1 MPANNCQ
8 QKNPS
13 GKRANP
19 EKQWPDCHKENSVL
33 DMESNATNQHDQTST
48 AGSGE
53 GVDSGADGFGETGGS
68 LMFPPSSPSDSSF

>member
-53 GVDSGADGFGETGGS
+53 GVD
-68 LMFPPSSPSDSSF
+68 